1 MGRTGLPIK
10 AAMKNHK
17 PQQLELFADGAR
29 AVASPPR
36 PKPRRP
42 TEAELQAK
50 LDAARMRLRELVVF
64 GMKTWLPAA
73 TLHRLRDAEQWRR
86 REVRM
91 HFNMLKR
98 LREERRRRGPERS
111 VVDEAGSPR

>member
-1 MGRTGLPIK
+1 MT
-10 AAMKNHK
+10 MKD
-17 PQQLELFADGAR
+17 QRQLELFADSAR

-36 PKPRRP
+36 RKPPQP

-50 LDAARMRLRELVVF
+50 LDAARARLRELVVF

-91 HFNMLKR
+91 HFNMLER
-98 LREERRRRGPERS
+98 LREERSRRGAERPA
-111 VVDEAGSPR
+111 VDDAGSPR